1 MRHLTPYQTAGA
13 FAALFDRT
21 HRIVFRYIRAVGGA
35 ALSAQDVEDMTGE
48 TYLRAWKTR
57 GRFQGDA
64 EAALGWLLQIARRLV
79 IDSHRKRT
87 RHPVA
92 AVDDLDTVLPVADDS
107 PEDAVLSAEQH
118 RALWG
123 LIVALPEHQR
133 DMIALRYVVGWQVKQ
148 IAAHLNV
155 PENTISV
162 TLRRII
168 NRLAQSLETE
178 NEVHH
183 AH

>member
-57 GRFQGDA
+57 GRFQGDS
-64 EAALGWLLQIARRLV
+64 ESALGWLLQIARRLV

-87 RHPVA
+87 RHPIS
-92 AVDDLDTVLPVADDS
+92 AVDDLESVIPVADDS
-107 PEDAVLSAEQH
+107 PEDAVLSAEQD
-118 RALWG
+118 RTLWG
-123 LIVALPEHQR
+123 LIAALPEHQ
-133 DMIALRYVVGWQVKQ
+133 RYVVGWQVKQ
-148 IAAHLNV
+148 IAAHVNV
-155 PENTISV
+155 PENTVSV

-168 NRLAQSLETE
+168 TRLAQSMQTE
-178 NEVHH
+178 KEVDH